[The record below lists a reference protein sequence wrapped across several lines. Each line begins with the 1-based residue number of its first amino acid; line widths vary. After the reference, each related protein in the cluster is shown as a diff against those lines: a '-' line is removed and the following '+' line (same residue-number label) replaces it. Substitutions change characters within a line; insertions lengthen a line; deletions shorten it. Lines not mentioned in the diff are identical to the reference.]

1 MAKVRT
7 VLGFDFGLRRIGL
20 AVGQDLTGTAEAL
33 RTLEVRNGRID
44 WDAIG
49 ELVEQWQPQLFVLG
63 RPTSADGQAQA
74 LDAAIDRFARRLEGR
89 YRRPVSFVDERLS
102 SYAAAEE
109 AETGRAGLD
118 AVAARLILETWFAEH
133 ASA

>member
-1 MAKVRT
+1 MRT

-33 RTLEVRNGRID
+33 KTLEVRNGQVD
-44 WDAIG
+44 WNAIG

-63 RPTSADGQAQA
+63 RPTSADGRPPSID
-74 LDAAIDRFARRLEGR
+74 DAIARFARRLEGR

-102 SYAAAEE
+102 SYAAADE
-109 AETGRAGLD
+109 AESGRVGLD